1 MLFAFTRKVVHFLR
15 VMNDGEGEKNKNLG
29 KWCAHTWGGETTLS
43 EPDQTLSEVNRTTS
57 ELNQTTSEVEKTT
70 SEVRCTIPLF
80 VYHPRAHT
88 LHDIRVF
95 SFTSFTHPIER
106 QIFSD
111 NPRGGWRMLA
121 GAILHP
127 QRFEKQRERCSG
139 EGLKDKNHTYSV
151 EYACARSR
159 PPKESSQGL
168 ARC

>member
-1 MLFAFTRKVVHFLR
+1 
-15 VMNDGEGEKNKNLG
+15 MNDSESEKYKDLD

-57 ELNQTTSEVEKTT
+57 ELNQITSEVVFST
-70 SEVRCTIPLF
+70 SEVRCTIPHFCLLPSR
-80 VYHPRAHT
+80 VHHRART

-95 SFTSFTHPIER
+95 FLHLLHQTHR
-106 QIFSD
+106 KADFSD
-111 NPRGGWRMLA
+111 NPRGGWRIFTLE
-121 GAILHP
+121 ILHL
-127 QRFEKQRERCSG
+127 QRFEKQRERGSG
-139 EGLKDKNHTYSV
+139 EGLKDKNHTYSG